1 MIKEGH
7 IHYTRKRSDIQ
18 LIFKEAQHKFRISF
32 SFNFKRFKIFEED
45 LVGVEML
52 PSKLCFTDTDSFLS
66 FVEMENFYRDI
77 WGRTMTRQLLKRPP
91 SIRHRTNP
99 YQEDETEGCPIEELV
114 GLRAKLYISRTYR
127 GCITSNR
134 PEWLCLLLLTT
145 RGMEDA
151 DIERKLNFQMKRERP
166 SNNTLLSIVTGANKS
181 GEEAGLVEE
190 EEIPETDYPDATG
203 DGVTMVIEDNE
214 SVEQHTNKTNKGKQ
228 KKKKK
233 KKLVPHADLSSEE
246 EEEKSVT
253 IVNPLHAHL
262 HNNPQQISGKEGESK
277 SLPTVKLPDINMSAK
292 IQSLKDIKETI
303 KSEAGK
309 LGQKLNIKPQ
319 QSSGSGKEKDNSP
332 EDNGLTYTIDD
343 AVLHMGMGRYQIAWF
358 ILLGMSSMAQASEI
372 ALASVILSD
381 LICEW
386 KISVAKASLIP
397 ALVLLAALPGGYVG
411 GVIADRRGRKTVII
425 TGQWLILIFGVLSAF
440 MKSYHSFVLIRMVV
454 GFGFGIVTSL
464 VIVHVSEIS
473 PPQFRAY
480 SVALNVFMWSVGDCF
495 IVLMGYYSLNYGWSV
510 VVLAA
515 CIPALVMCIVILFLD
530 ESPRYLSISDNVH
543 EAERILRKMAMIN
556 YSTLPPGNLRA
567 VPEPDRGNIRDM
579 FRGDFKKNSLLLLF
593 TVFAANLVY
602 YGNIFSLPYLFKDEY
617 CAVTNSTNLNV
628 SFVDI
633 DCTFSKPELMA
644 TLEVSAA
651 EFLSIPIFA
660 LLVEKLG
667 RIRTGMILGVAT
679 AIFTAA
685 CVPCLG
691 LILFKSELF
700 IQRMVVNA
708 WLLLIF
714 IYAPELYP
722 TYVRSAAFG
731 VVMVFCNLGGAFAS
745 LIVYDVGLD
754 YSFRAMFLFLSP
766 FALSGAI
773 LSFYFKDETKGK
785 FLVDNKKQEDT
796 ELKTI
801 ADKKS
806 PSQPPTAASH
816 DEEKCCDR
824 QQIAP
829 Y

>member
-1 MIKEGH
+1 
-7 IHYTRKRSDIQ
+7 
-18 LIFKEAQHKFRISF
+18 
-32 SFNFKRFKIFEED
+32 
-45 LVGVEML
+45 
-52 PSKLCFTDTDSFLS
+52 
-66 FVEMENFYRDI
+66 
-77 WGRTMTRQLLKRPP
+77 
-91 SIRHRTNP
+91 
-99 YQEDETEGCPIEELV
+99 
-114 GLRAKLYISRTYR
+114 
-127 GCITSNR
+127 
-134 PEWLCLLLLTT
+134 
-145 RGMEDA
+145 MEDA

-166 SNNTLLSIVTGANKS
+166 SNNTLLSIVT
-181 GEEAGLVEE
+181 
-190 EEIPETDYPDATG
+190 D
-203 DGVTMVIEDNE
+203 
-214 SVEQHTNKTNKGKQ
+214 KGKQ

-343 AVLHMGMGRYQIAWF
+343 AVLHMGMGR
-358 ILLGMSSMAQASEI
+358 
-372 ALASVILSD
+372 
-381 LICEW
+381 
-386 KISVAKASLIP
+386 
-397 ALVLLAALPGGYVG
+397 
-411 GVIADRRGRKTVII
+411 
-425 TGQWLILIFGVLSAF
+425 
-440 MKSYHSFVLIRMVV
+440 MVV

-480 SVALNVFMWSVGDCF
+480 SVALNVYMWS
-495 IVLMGYYSLNYGWSV
+495 
-510 VVLAA
+510 
-515 CIPALVMCIVILFLD
+515 
-530 ESPRYLSISDNVH
+530 VH

-567 VPEPDRGNIRDM
+567 VP
-579 FRGDFKKNSLLLLF
+579 
-593 TVFAANLVY
+593 
-602 YGNIFSLPYLFKDEY
+602 
-617 CAVTNSTNLNV
+617 
-628 SFVDI
+628 
-633 DCTFSKPELMA
+633 
-644 TLEVSAA
+644 
-651 EFLSIPIFA
+651 
-660 LLVEKLG
+660 
-667 RIRTGMILGVAT
+667 GVAT

-722 TYVRSAAFG
+722 TYVR
-731 VVMVFCNLGGAFAS
+731 
-745 LIVYDVGLD
+745 
-754 YSFRAMFLFLSP
+754 R
-766 FALSGAI
+766 
-773 LSFYFKDETKGK
+773 DETKGK

-806 PSQPPTAASH
+806 PSRPPTAASH